1 MNWTFLDLAWLDIC
15 YRSSRESPLASTEF
29 YYFKIGFNGLEI
41 LLLNDPK
48 SNVTVV
54 GATRSFLG
62 LFWALIYFF
71 LSISSSNSAIFLLA
85 SLNAS

>member
-15 YRSSRESPLASTEF
+15 YKSSRESPLASTEF

-48 SNVTVV
+48 ANVTV
-54 GATRSFLG
+54 GAIRSLVG
-62 LFWALIYFF
+62 LFLAFWSFF
-71 LSISSSNSAIFLLA
+71 LSISS
-85 SLNAS
+85 